1 MRLLRSMIHD
11 DTADCRWLDGRGSQ
25 GKKAKFFRKG
35 QASLACHCR
44 VVLIN
49 IISS

>member
-1 MRLLRSMIHD
+1 MIHD
-11 DTADCRWLDGRGSQ
+11 DTAGYRWLDGRSSQ